1 MIIDSAFH
9 DIDPER
15 RLEPPVADPITIGDN
30 VWLGARVIVLPG
42 VTIGENSVV
51 GVGSVVT
58 RDIPPSSLAV
68 GVPAKVVRSF

>member
-9 DIDPER
+9 DIDPDR
-15 RLEPPVADPITIGDN
+15 RLDPPTADPIMIGNN

-58 RDIPPSSLAV
+58 RDIPPRSLAV
-68 GVPAKVVRSF
+68 GTPASVVRAL